1 MNKNFLLL
9 LVILVSTACSS
20 SSKISKPTS
29 IEEQTKFAQVINE
42 TFLKKHLA
50 IIAAD
55 DMEGRET
62 GTAGQRKAAAYIESQ
77 FKEMGLLPP
86 AGQKSYQQL
95 YPLYTDSLISA
106 NFLYNTKKATLG
118 TDYIPMLTNN
128 TGNKK
133 VEANKII
140 FVGYGIEDALY
151 SDYSNNTDYRNA
163 IVAFINGEP
172 KKDVKYFLAG
182 SDTRSEWTASGVN
195 KKIAIAKKKGAVG
208 AIVINTADAAFD
220 KRLVDRNKKT
230 NQYFPNANTE
240 TSLPIAMFSKAYL
253 QTIAGD
259 RLDIDKYL
267 TVSKTSGSFTEAN
280 PVLNGNLEFSV
291 SKFQE
296 TTNASNVLGVIKG
309 KSKPDEVLFITGHY
323 DHLGI
328 RNGIVYNG
336 ADDDGSGT
344 VGVMN
349 MAAAFMEAK
358 KAGNGPDRTIVFMTV
373 SGEEKGLWGSEY
385 YSDHPLYPLDKTT
398 VNLNIDMI
406 GRVDTERTSADTL
419 NYVYVIGHD
428 KLSSDLQT
436 INELANKNSSNITLD
451 YKYDDPNDKN
461 RIYFRSDHYNFARK
475 GVPILFFYDGMLK
488 SDYHKATD
496 DIEKINFELYK
507 KRAQMIFFTAW
518 DIANREDMLKRD
530 IPLSMSTR

>member
-1 MNKNFLLL
+1 MNKISLWLLAIVL
-9 LVILVSTACSS
+9 LSACSS
-20 SSKISKPTS
+20 SSRLSKPAT
-29 IEEQTKFAQVINE
+29 IEEQTKFAQFINE
-42 TFLKKHLA
+42 GFLKKHLA
-50 IIAAD
+50 IIASD

-86 AGQKSYQQL
+86 AGQKGYQQL
-95 YPLYTDSLISA
+95 YPLFTDSLVAA
-106 NFLYNTKKATLG
+106 NFLYNTKKAILG
-118 TDYIPMLTNN
+118 TDYVPMLTNN
-128 TGNKK
+128 TGSKK
-133 VEANKII
+133 VVANKII

-151 SDYSNNTDYRNA
+151 SDYSKNTDYRNA
-163 IVAFINGEP
+163 IVAFVNGEP
-172 KKDVKYFLAG
+172 KKDGKFFLAG
-182 SDTRSEWTASGVN
+182 SDARSEWTSAGAN

-208 AIVINTADAAFD
+208 AIIINTSDAAFD
-220 KRLVDRNKKT
+220 KRLVDRNKKS
-230 NQYFPNANTE
+230 NQYFPDADTE

-259 RLDIDKYL
+259 RLNIDKYL
-267 TVSKTSGSFTEAN
+267 TVVKTNGIFTEAN
-280 PVLNGNLEFSV
+280 PTIDGNVEFSV
-291 SKFQE
+291 SKAQE
-296 TTNASNVLGVIKG
+296 TTYASNVLGVIKG
-309 KSKPDEVLFITGHY
+309 KSKPEEVLFITGHY

-328 RNGIVYNG
+328 RNGVVYNG

-358 KAGNGPDRTIVFMTV
+358 KAGNGPERTIVFMTV

-398 VNLNIDMI
+398 ADLNIDMI

-428 KLSSDLQT
+428 KLSSDLPV
-436 INELANKNSSNITLD
+436 INELANKNSTNITLD

-488 SDYHKATD
+488 SDYHKTTD
-496 DIEKINFELYK
+496 DIEKINFDLYR

-518 DIANREDMLKRD
+518 DIANRKDMLKRD
-530 IPLSMSTR
+530 IPLSTVTR